1 MNKEQIKVITNGEI
15 DASTLTEKEREIAL
29 KLLNDLEGTLVIR
42 ATSILEFCLRA
53 IQYNRVSMS
62 TLKTLNQLRSEC
74 GLKTIENG
82 DIILVHSIKK

>member
-42 ATSILEFCLRA
+42 ATSLEFCLRA
-53 IQYNRVSMS
+53 IQYNRVSMN
-62 TLKTLNQLRSEC
+62 TLKTLNQLRNEC